1 MASAQIETR
10 PRQGAREISRYKRHW
25 AHRFG
30 IAPFL
35 PMSRE
40 EMDEPPARLNRYDY
54 TWREAPDSEQL
65 LGYLVG
71 VLIRLDRSQQYEDLV
86 ERVIEVGEGA
96 VAALREVLAQLGT
109 GQVHRQVIRQ
119 GALRALQMIAGS
131 RVE

>member
-1 MASAQIETR
+1 
-10 PRQGAREISRYKRHW
+10 
-25 AHRFG
+25 
-30 IAPFL
+30 
-35 PMSRE
+35 
-40 EMDEPPARLNRYDY
+40 
-54 TWREAPDSEQL
+54 L

-96 VAALREVLAQLGT
+96 VPALREVLAQLGT